1 MTSLVAQM
9 VKNLSAM
16 QDTWVRSLGLG
27 KSPEEG
33 KATHSII
40 LAWRIS
46 WTEEPSGYSPWGHK
60 ESDRTE
66 TNAFTWQEATTTTK
80 ALWGLFCNDTNLNM
94 RVPLSWP
101 NKFHKFSPPNRMPL
115 GLNIWILRGQ
125 SIQSTVQTNH
135 GCVLFHNNIW

>member
-40 LAWRIS
+40 LA
-46 WTEEPSGYSPWGHK
+46 
-60 ESDRTE
+60 
-66 TNAFTWQEATTTTK
+66 
-80 ALWGLFCNDTNLNM
+80 
-94 RVPLSWP
+94 
-101 NKFHKFSPPNRMPL
+101 
-115 GLNIWILRGQ
+115 
-125 SIQSTVQTNH
+125 
-135 GCVLFHNNIW
+135 